1 MLLSGQPAARA
12 EAPVDRTHSIP
23 YSACG
28 AGERGRLNGSELS
41 GIFRGWPVTEAM
53 AMAKQVVVYSQPG

>member
-1 MLLSGQPAARA
+1 MCA

-23 YSACG
+23 YSARG
-28 AGERGRLNGSELS
+28 AGERGRPNGPDLS
-41 GIFRGWPVTEAM
+41 RFFGGRPETEAM